1 VTTVTLIDADADL
14 ADAVGVGSRDH
25 ARTALIART
34 LEVPSGRWNPLEV
47 GDAGALLVIE
57 GALLREVD
65 ACDAAA
71 LELLGPGDLIVP
83 TADDGDDGFVDV
95 RVSWSAV
102 LDSRMAVLGATLVQ
116 RLSDW
121 PGVLEVLVRRMAER
135 SNRQAVMQAICNNP
149 RVDVRLRGL
158 FWHLADRWGRVT
170 PGGIVLPLRLTHD
183 ALARLVGAQRPTV
196 STALKSLERAG
207 EVTRRR
213 DGAWVLLPES
223 EERLHRL
230 RDRAAEAPLAVALLE
245 VHGGANET
253 TRARL
258 ERLSRAWEEQS
269 AWMMALR
276 KRSAALR
283 AQSRELS
290 RGVQRSRLE
299 REDGGASSEP

>member
-83 TADDGDDGFVDV
+83 TADNGDDGFVDV
-95 RVSWSAV
+95 QVSWSAV

-135 SNRQAVMQAICNNP
+135 SNRQAVMQAVCNNP